1 MDCHLRFSFKSIA
14 LIHPTVKETTT
25 FPCKKQM
32 QAHSLLK
39 ESLLNFCLDIN
50 MKILFAFSTF
60 FCLQCEFFQGHHHVF
75 PNLEQTIVFWKSG
88 FLHNSGNA
96 KINLQLIL

>member
-39 ESLLNFCLDIN
+39 ESLLNFRLDIK

-60 FCLQCEFFQGHHHVF
+60 FACSVNFFKGIIMF
-75 PNLEQTIVFWKSG
+75 SPT
-88 FLHNSGNA
+88 
-96 KINLQLIL
+96 